1 MGILS
6 ALFGVQSPK
15 SENIKILAPAEFNAA
30 ITQKNVQLVDV
41 RTPREFS
48 GGAIRN
54 AINID
59 VFQKNLF
66 HEKANKLDKQ
76 KPVYLYCRSGNRS
89 QQAARML
96 VSAGFEQV
104 FDLRGGY
111 MNWPY

>member
-1 MGILS
+1 MGIFS
-6 ALFGVQSPK
+6 ALFGVRSPK
-15 SENIKILAPAEFNAA
+15 SENIKILASAEFNTA

-54 AINID
+54 AVNLD

-66 HEKANKLDKQ
+66 LEKANKLDKQ

-89 QQAARML
+89 QQAARLL
-96 VSAGFEQV
+96 VSYGFEQM

>member
-15 SENIKILAPAEFNAA
+15 SDNIKILAPAEFNMA
-30 ITQKNVQLVDV
+30 ITQKKVQLVDV

-59 VFQKNLF
+59 VFQENLF
-66 HEKANKLDKQ
+66 RQAASKLDKQ

-89 QQAARML
+89 HQAARLL
-96 VSAGFEQV
+96 VSYGFEQV
-104 FDLRGGY
+104 YDLRGGY